1 MLQLQIG
8 FPTGRYCAASHA
20 NPRDPEWPPHPS
32 RVYSALVA
40 GAYGGKGCLEDAERQ
55 ALDRLA
61 TAGAPAL
68 AFPDADVTPSP
79 DSYVPVND
87 EKSRLTAGIS
97 RGVLEPSRQVRQFP
111 SAYLL
116 GVPEVSL
123 YWDVDMSAADILL
136 LDRLAARMTHLGT
149 SHSFVTARFRAAVGS
164 PALRWIPDV
173 TGRDYLRV
181 PVAGRLDELDR
192 KVAQRTSPGQRDVLR
207 RSASLCE
214 VLMPYR
220 PADRTQPAVTP
231 ARHDW
236 MAFRVEGASWGADT
250 AHTLARAAR
259 RALMAL
265 LGDAVPEAL
274 HGHNPAV
281 EHLAWL
287 PLPDVGHRQAR
298 GRIRGLAV
306 GFPRSLPPA
315 DLAVLVR
322 GLQRLQLLHLPDG
335 QTARITPVVETQD
348 TPKVL
353 RGSTWCRASRTWAT
367 VTPVILDRPP
377 KRAEADLLVKAL
389 ADSLVIAGHPM
400 PVALKLSRTSDFD
413 GAPAALDVPTRLPR
427 YHATVR
433 FAEAV
438 EGPVLAGR
446 WRNFGIGL
454 FRATDEG
461 EPT

>member
-20 NPRDPEWPPHPS
+20 NPREPEWPPHPS

-40 GAYGGKGCLEDAERQ
+40 GAYGSSGRLSEQERQ

-61 TAGAPAL
+61 LAGPPAL
-68 AFPDADVTPSP
+68 SFPDADTTPAP

-87 EKSRLTAGIS
+87 EKSRLS
-97 RGVLEPSRQVRQFP
+97 PDKSHGVLEPNRQVRQFP

-116 GVPEVSL
+116 GAPEVSL
-123 YWDVDMSAADILL
+123 FWDVDLAAGDIAV
-136 LDRLAARMTHLGT
+136 LDRLAAHMTHLGT
-149 SHSFVTARFRAAVGS
+149 SHTFVTARFQQIAEQPV
-164 PALRWIPDV
+164 PRWVPD
-173 TGRDYLRV
+173 TAGRDYLRV
-181 PVAGRLDELDR
+181 PIEGRLGELDR
-192 KVAQRTSPGQRDVLR
+192 QVAQRTDSRQRDTLR
-207 RSASLCE
+207 RRAPLCE
-214 VLMPYR
+214 VLVPYR
-220 PADRTQPAVTP
+220 PADRRLAQVTP

-236 MAFRVEGASWGADT
+236 MSFRLEDAAWGADT
-250 AHTLARAAR
+250 AHTLARVAR

-265 LGDAVPEAL
+265 IGDTVPAAL
-274 HGHNPAV
+274 HGHDDEV

-287 PLPDVGHRQAR
+287 PLPDVGHSHAR

-306 GFPRSLPPA
+306 GLPRSLAPA
-315 DLAVLVR
+315 DLAILVR
-322 GLQRLQLLHLPDG
+322 GLQRLLWLHLPDG
-335 QTARITPVVETQD
+335 QTARLTPVTEAED
-348 TPKVL
+348 TPRVL
-353 RGSTWCRASRTWAT
+353 RTSTWCRASVEWSS

-389 ADSLVIAGHPM
+389 VESITAAGHPA
-400 PVALKLSRTSDFD
+400 PIDVRLSRTSAFD
-413 GAPAALDVPTRLPR
+413 GAPGALDIPTRLPR

-454 FRATDEG
+454 FRPMGPG
-461 EPT
+461 ESS